1 MEPAAMVGTIN
12 HGDISDD
19 ESIKNHVRQHPT
31 LKRMPSYYTPDM
43 EDRMR
48 RRLKFF
54 FMDPIE
60 KLKAKKRTPWK
71 LLIQIVKIILV
82 TVQLYIFGV
91 ERGSFVD
98 YVERNTI
105 ALKHLFL
112 KDWNAAYETLPYPP
126 ASGVYALYEVKDL
139 YAHINFAA
147 DQYSKMDTISVGG
160 YHYWH
165 QNETEVP
172 TIQMCKL
179 NYITGEVLPN
189 GSFVYDS
196 KVTESC
202 FPILKVSL
210 ENGTQVFDIKQYLA
224 EKKASLDFDRL
235 LQINLK
241 FKVHT
246 VRLDLE
252 TPHRCPLCFLMN
264 VNITFNNNNRDG
276 QMLVL
281 LNPNISERPCRG
293 KVLFNGGEKKKKTW
307 MTIFDS
313 IVIFISSMSFILCLR
328 SIWRAHNLR
337 KETAD
342 FFKNQFRRKLLWC
355 DEMEFLNMWFILIVI
370 NDFITIIGSSLKIQ
384 LETRHLQSTSEN
396 YDFCAIMLGT
406 GNLLGWLGVLRYVG
420 FFKNYNILIL
430 TLKRAFPN
438 VIRFM
443 ICAVLMYFGFVFC
456 GWVILGPYHI
466 KFRKLSTTSECLFSL
481 INGDDMYVTFSA
493 LQTRNTFIWM
503 YSRVYLYSFIGLFI
517 YVVLSLFI
525 AVIMDSYE
533 TIKHYYEHG
542 FPKSDLFAFIEEC
555 TDPPNSAIYR
565 QELPGWDC
573 STVFCFCCQRNNPD
587 NPDETT
593 RLIG

>member
-1 MEPAAMVGTIN
+1 
-12 HGDISDD
+12 
-19 ESIKNHVRQHPT
+19 
-31 LKRMPSYYTPDM
+31 
-43 EDRMR
+43 
-48 RRLKFF
+48 
-54 FMDPIE
+54 
-60 KLKAKKRTPWK
+60 
-71 LLIQIVKIILV
+71 
-82 TVQLYIFGV
+82 
-91 ERGSFVD
+91 
-98 YVERNTI
+98 
-105 ALKHLFL
+105 
-112 KDWNAAYETLPYPP
+112 
-126 ASGVYALYEVKDL
+126 
-139 YAHINFAA
+139 
-147 DQYSKMDTISVGG
+147 
-160 YHYWH
+160 
-165 QNETEVP
+165 
-172 TIQMCKL
+172 
-179 NYITGEVLPN
+179 
-189 GSFVYDS
+189 
-196 KVTESC
+196 
-202 FPILKVSL
+202 
-210 ENGTQVFDIKQYLA
+210 
-224 EKKASLDFDRL
+224 
-235 LQINLK
+235 
-241 FKVHT
+241 
-246 VRLDLE
+246 
-252 TPHRCPLCFLMN
+252 
-264 VNITFNNNNRDG
+264 
-276 QMLVL
+276 
-281 LNPNISERPCRG
+281 
-293 KVLFNGGEKKKKTW
+293 
-307 MTIFDS
+307 
-313 IVIFISSMSFILCLR
+313 
-328 SIWRAHNLR
+328 
-337 KETAD
+337 
-342 FFKNQFRRKLLWC
+342 
-355 DEMEFLNMWFILIVI
+355 MWFILIVI

-493 LQTRNTFIWM
+493 LQTRNSFIWM

-593 RLIG
+593 RLIGWTDYWKVYHGSNYMNMDPFSVFHLLQDKIWRKTFCIYWVQFLSRDNNFIKKLSYFPWNSLFQDKMQKKVSHYTWINTGDYERKFPPLILLIFLFHIIIIYFNILGLFNIVGGKCKNNYTS

>member
-1 MEPAAMVGTIN
+1 MPGTIN
-12 HGDISDD
+12 DGDISDED
-19 ESIKNHVRQHPT
+19 SIKNHVNQHPPLLRT
-31 LKRMPSYYTPDM
+31 PSYYTPDM

-48 RRLKFF
+48 RRLKYF

-60 KLKAKKRTPWK
+60 KLKARKRTPWK
-71 LLIQIVKIILV
+71 LLIQILKIVLV

-98 YVERNTI
+98 YVERNTV

-112 KDWNAAYETLPYPP
+112 KDWDAAYETLPYPP

-139 YAHINFAA
+139 YAHIDFAVS
-147 DQYSKMDTISVGG
+147 QYNKMDKISIGG

-165 QNETEVP
+165 QNATETP
-172 TIQMCKL
+172 TINMCKL
-179 NYITGEVLPN
+179 NYVTGKVLPN
-189 GSFVYDS
+189 GSFIYDS
-196 KVTESC
+196 KVTKFC
-202 FPILKVSL
+202 FPVHKVNL
-210 ENGTQVFDIKQYLA
+210 ANGTQVFDIQKYLV
-224 EKKASLDFDRL
+224 EINETLDFDRL
-235 LQINLK
+235 LQIQLK
-241 FKVHT
+241 LKVHT

-264 VNITFNNNNRDG
+264 VTITFNNNNRDG
-276 QMLVL
+276 QMLVFL
-281 LNPNISERPCRG
+281 SPNISERPCRG
-293 KVLFNGGEKKKKTW
+293 KVLFDGGEKKKKTW

-313 IVIFISSMSFILCLR
+313 IVILISTMSFILCLR
-328 SIWRAHNLR
+328 SIWRAHVLK
-337 KETAD
+337 KETID
-342 FFKNQFRRKLLWC
+342 FFKNQFRRKLLWY

-370 NDFITIIGSSLKIQ
+370 NDFITIIGSCLKIQ

-438 VIRFM
+438 VIRFL

-493 LQTRNTFIWM
+493 LQTRNNFIWM
-503 YSRVYLYSFIGLFI
+503 YSRLYLYTFIALFI

-542 FPKSDLFAFIEEC
+542 FPKSELFSFIEEC

-565 QELPGWDC
+565 QELLGWDC

-587 NPDETT
+587 IPDETT